1 MKMVKRRQHQI
12 IFYHLLVTV
21 LTLCSVINVMSLSFH
36 IGNWQTEMR
45 ISNALLIT
53 FVIDYAIRW
62 TRSTDRKTF
71 LIHSAFDLMGII
83 PMHPVF
89 ALFRLGRLIRMVRYH
104 HLFWRLGW
112 AGKWSHYFHRF
123 IYDTGFI
130 YLFSISIAIIVLSAL
145 SFSVFEHQ
153 SLSDSLWWA
162 ITTATTVGYGDD
174 TPHTAV
180 GKIIAVGLMFGGI
193 GFIGLLTST
202 ITDFFT
208 QQTSHA
214 AVTREVAK
222 RNDLSQVLEKI
233 DTLTSKVDQLQKQ
246 LNRVENANHQN
257 DKK

>member
-1 MKMVKRRQHQI
+1 METEGRQQRRI
-12 IFYHLLVTV
+12 VCYHLIVTI
-21 LTLCSVINVMSLSFH
+21 LTLWSAVNVVLLSFH
-36 IGNWQTEMR
+36 IGSWYVESR
-45 ISNALLIT
+45 ISNGLLM
-53 FVIDYAIRW
+53 FFAIDYFIRLACS
-62 TRSTDRKTF
+62 RDRKTF

-89 ALFRLGRLIRMVRYH
+89 ALFRLGRLARMVQYH
-104 HLFWRLGW
+104 HLFWKFGLD
-112 AGKWSHYFHRF
+112 GKWTHDFHRF
-123 IYDTGFI
+123 IYSTGFI

-145 SFSVFEHQ
+145 LFSVFEHQ

-208 QQTSHA
+208 QQASQ
-214 AVTREVAK
+214 EVATDDDQNQDEL
-222 RNDLSQVLEKI
+222 RELLLKI
-233 DTLTSKVDQLQKQ
+233 DTLTQKVDQLQRQVK
-246 LNRVENANHQN
+246 RIEKTER
-257 DKK
+257 KK

>member
-1 MKMVKRRQHQI
+1 MNEAKQQRWMA
-12 IFYHLLVTV
+12 FYHLIVTI
-21 LTLCSVINVMSLSFH
+21 LTLWSVVNVFLLTFH
-36 IGNWQTEMR
+36 VGPWRIESQ
-45 ISNALLIT
+45 ISNGLLV
-53 FVIDYAIRW
+53 FFAIDYFVRLAFAH
-62 TRSTDRKTF
+62 DRKTF

-89 ALFRLGRLIRMVRYH
+89 ALFRLGRLTRMVQYH
-104 HLFWRLGW
+104 HLFWKLGLD
-112 AGKWSHYFHRF
+112 GKWTHDFHRF
-123 IYDTGFI
+123 IYSTGFI

-145 SFSVFEHQ
+145 LFSVFEHQ

-208 QQTSHA
+208 NQTNQNLNSDDDTAEQSQDDMQQLL
-214 AVTREVAK
+214 AK
-222 RNDLSQVLEKI
+222 IDLLTHKVDHLQTQVKHLEK
-233 DTLTSKVDQLQKQ
+233 SG
-246 LNRVENANHQN
+246 H
-257 DKK
+257 KKN